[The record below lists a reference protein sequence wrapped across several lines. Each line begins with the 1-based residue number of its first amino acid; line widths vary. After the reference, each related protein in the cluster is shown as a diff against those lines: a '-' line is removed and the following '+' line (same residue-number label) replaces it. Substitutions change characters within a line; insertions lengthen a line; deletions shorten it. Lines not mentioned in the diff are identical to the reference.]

1 LTCGASE
8 GRRRRA
14 GKPCGVKAERHTR
27 TGRQSNDQQGF
38 SSALPNSGDAR
49 CKKCLI
55 VLDQIRSVDNI
66 QLVKRVGAV
75 NAKISSPD
83 LTTLQE
89 VFAD

>member
-1 LTCGASE
+1 MTS
-8 GRRRRA
+8 
-14 GKPCGVKAERHTR
+14 K
-27 TGRQSNDQQGF
+27 GF
-38 SSALPNSGDAR
+38 PAPFRIPVTHAAKNG
-49 CKKCLI
+49 LI
-55 VLDQIRSVDNI
+55 VVDQIRSVDNI